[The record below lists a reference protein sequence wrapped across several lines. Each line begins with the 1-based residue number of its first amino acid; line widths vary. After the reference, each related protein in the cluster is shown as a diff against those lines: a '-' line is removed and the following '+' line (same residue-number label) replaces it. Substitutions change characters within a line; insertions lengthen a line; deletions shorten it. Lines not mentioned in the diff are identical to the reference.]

1 MSDKASSLRIGK
13 AAFILAFCILTGLMV
28 VSGILTRTVPAGSF
42 ERELVDG
49 REFVIPGSYQET
61 PTQEP
66 PPIWRWF
73 TAPVEV
79 LFAPGSIVAITI
91 IVFLIFVG
99 GSFTILEQAG
109 VLEAV
114 LNRLVA
120 GFYER
125 RYLLMAIIIFF
136 FMAVASVLGI
146 YEAMVPLIVFI
157 VPLALKLG
165 WDSLTGLGMS
175 LLPLAFGFSAAIS
188 NPFTIGVA
196 QRIAELPLFSGAWLR
211 IPFFGITYAVVV
223 LFVIRYARKIER
235 APDTSRVYH
244 LDEERRRLLGEEAV
258 AVAPDV
264 APGRAS
270 NAALDLA
277 ADAAPAAAASD
288 ARMAPELKKAAAW
301 FAANIL
307 LAFVFI
313 FVTARN
319 PVLSDLAFP
328 LMSLL
333 FFIGGLGAGRLSGRP
348 WRQVWRSFGGGA
360 LGMAPAILLILMSLS
375 VRHIVELGGITDT
388 ILNSAAILIAGSST
402 FGAAFFVYLVTLGM
416 NVFIG
421 SASAKAFLMMP
432 ILSPL
437 ADLVGITRQTAVL
450 AFGFGDGF
458 SNMLF
463 PSNALL
469 LIGLGFTV
477 VSYPRWFRWT
487 IGLQAVMFAIS
498 MAFLWIAVQ
507 VEFGPF

>member
-1 MSDKASSLRIGK
+1 MSDTASSLRIGK
-13 AAFILAFCILTGLMV
+13 AAFVLAFCILAALMIF
-28 VSGILTRTVPAGSF
+28 SGVLTKTVPAGSF
-42 ERELVDG
+42 EREIVDG
-49 REFVIPGSYQET
+49 REFVVPGSFRLT
-61 PTQEP
+61 PEQQAP
-66 PPIWRWF
+66 PVWRWF

-99 GSFTILEQAG
+99 GSLTILEQSG
-109 VLEAV
+109 VLEAA

-125 RYLLMAIIIFF
+125 RYLLMAIIVFF

-157 VPLALKLG
+157 VPLSLKLG

-175 LLPLAFGFSAAIS
+175 LLPLAFGFSAAVS

-211 IPFFGITYAVVV
+211 IPFFFVTYLIVV
-223 LFVIRYARKIER
+223 LFVIRYARRIEN
-235 APDTSRVYH
+235 APATSKVYSM
-244 LDEERRRLLGEEAV
+244 DEERRRI
-258 AVAPDV
+258 
-264 APGRAS
+264 
-270 NAALDLA
+270 LA
-277 ADAAPAAAASD
+277 AEAAIAPVLPQD
-288 ARMAPELKKAAAW
+288 GRMPPELKSAATW
-301 FAANIL
+301 FGANIA

-313 FVTARN
+313 FLTARN

-328 LMSLL
+328 LMALL
-333 FFIGGLGAGRLSGRP
+333 FFIGGLGAGRLAGRS
-348 WRQVWRSFGGGA
+348 WKAVALSFGRGA
-360 LGMAPAILLILMSLS
+360 LGMAPAVLLILMSLS
-375 VRHIVELGGITDT
+375 VRHIVDRGGITDT
-388 ILNSAAILIAGSST
+388 ILNSAAELIAGST
-402 FGAAFFVYLVTLGM
+402 AFAAAFFVYLVTLGM
-416 NVFIG
+416 NFFIG

-432 ILSPL
+432 VLSPL

-458 SNMLF
+458 SNMLY

-477 VSYPRWFRWT
+477 VSYPRWLGWT
-487 IGLQAVMFAIS
+487 IGLQMLMFAVS
-498 MAFLWIAVQ
+498 MVFLWIAVQ
-507 VEFGPF
+507 VGFGPF

>member
-1 MSDKASSLRIGK
+1 MTTRHTPPQSSLRIGRG
-13 AAFILAFCILTGLMV
+13 AFLLAFGILLGLMLL
-28 VSGILTRTVPAGSF
+28 SGVLTRVVPAGSF
-42 ERELVDG
+42 ERELVNG
-49 REFVIPGSYQET
+49 REMVIPGSYQLAPEH
-61 PTQEP
+61 QAP
-66 PPIWRWF
+66 PVWRWF

-79 LFAPGSIVAITI
+79 LFAPGAVVAITI

-99 GSFTILEQAG
+99 GSFAVLERSG
-109 VLEAV
+109 VLQAV
-114 LNRLVA
+114 LNRLV
-120 GFYER
+120 GRFYQR

-175 LLPLAFGFSAAIS
+175 LLPLAFGFAAAVS

-211 IPFFGITYAVVV
+211 IPFFLLTYGAVL
-223 LFVIRYARKIER
+223 LFVRRHARRVEANPER
-235 APDTSRVYH
+235 SPVYRQDT
-244 LDEERRRLLGEEAV
+244 RRRELLERE
-258 AVAPDV
+258 
-264 APGRAS
+264 
-270 NAALDLA
+270 
-277 ADAAPAAAASD
+277 AAAVPHGSQELPAPMYRA
-288 ARMAPELKKAAAW
+288 ARW
-301 FAANIL
+301 FGGCIA

-313 FVTARN
+313 FITARN

-328 LMSLL
+328 LMALL
-333 FFIGGLGAGRLSGRP
+333 FLVGGIGAGILSGMPHR
-348 WRQVWRSFGGGA
+348 RVAAGFLGGA
-360 LGMAPAILLILMSLS
+360 ASMLPAVLLILMSLS
-375 VRHIVELGGITDT
+375 VRHIVDAGGITDT
-388 ILNSAAILIAGSST
+388 ILETAAGLIAGSTT

-416 NVFIG
+416 NFFIG

-432 ILSPL
+432 ILAPL

-458 SNMLF
+458 SNMLY

-477 VSYPRWFRWT
+477 VSYPRWVRWT
-487 IGLQAVMFAIS
+487 ILLQGSMFAIS
-498 MAFLWIAVQ
+498 MLFLWIAVQ
-507 VEFGPF
+507 TGYGPF

>member
-13 AAFILAFCILTGLMV
+13 AAFILAFCILTGLMI

-61 PTQEP
+61 PAQQP

-211 IPFFGITYAVVV
+211 IPFFGITYAVVA

-235 APDTSRVYH
+235 APETSRVYH
-244 LDEERRRLLGEEAV
+244 LDEERRRLLGEEAAPV
-258 AVAPDV
+258 AVASGVVPDAAADEVAGTAPDV
-264 APGRAS
+264 APA
-270 NAALDLA
+270 
-277 ADAAPAAAASD
+277 D
-288 ARMAPELKKAAAW
+288 ARMAPQLKKAATW
-301 FAANIL
+301 FAANIV

-333 FFIGGLGAGRLSGRP
+333 FFIGGLGAGRLSG
-348 WRQVWRSFGGGA
+348 
-360 LGMAPAILLILMSLS
+360 
-375 VRHIVELGGITDT
+375 
-388 ILNSAAILIAGSST
+388 
-402 FGAAFFVYLVTLGM
+402 
-416 NVFIG
+416 
-421 SASAKAFLMMP
+421 
-432 ILSPL
+432 
-437 ADLVGITRQTAVL
+437 
-450 AFGFGDGF
+450 
-458 SNMLF
+458 
-463 PSNALL
+463 
-469 LIGLGFTV
+469 
-477 VSYPRWFRWT
+477 
-487 IGLQAVMFAIS
+487 
-498 MAFLWIAVQ
+498 
-507 VEFGPF
+507 

>member
-1 MSDKASSLRIGK
+1 MNENTSSLRIGK
-13 AAFILAFCILTGLMV
+13 AAFLLAFCILIGLMV
-28 VSGILTRTVPAGSF
+28 FSGILTRTVPAGSF

-49 REFVIPGSYQET
+49 REFVVPGSYQLT
-61 PTQEP
+61 PEHQP
-66 PPIWRWF
+66 PAVWRWF

-79 LFAPGSIVAITI
+79 LFAPGAIVAITI

-99 GSFTILEQAG
+99 GSFTILEQSG

-157 VPLALKLG
+157 VPLSLKLG

-211 IPFFGITYAVVV
+211 IPFFLITYVAVA
-223 LFVIRYARKIER
+223 LFVIVYARRIER
-235 APDTSRVYH
+235 KPDSSRVH
-244 LDEERRRLLGEEAV
+244 ALDEQRRRLLSEEAAAVPGV
-258 AVAPDV
+258 ADGGAMSPELT
-264 APGRAS
+264 R
-270 NAALDLA
+270 
-277 ADAAPAAAASD
+277 AAS
-288 ARMAPELKKAAAW
+288 W
-301 FAANIL
+301 FGANII
-307 LAFVFI
+307 LAFIFI

-333 FFIGGLGAGRLSGRP
+333 FFIGGLGAGRLAGRS
-348 WRQVWRSFGGGA
+348 WMQVWKSFGGGA
-360 LGMAPAILLILMSLS
+360 LGMAPAVLLILMSLS

-388 ILNSAAILIAGSST
+388 ILNAAANLIAGSTT
-402 FGAAFFVYLVTLGM
+402 FGAAFFVYLVTLAM
-416 NVFIG
+416 NFFIG

-477 VSYPRWFRWT
+477 VSYARWLRWT
-487 IGLQAVMFAIS
+487 IGLQLVMFAVS
-498 MAFLWIAVQ
+498 MVFLWIAVQ
-507 VEFGPF
+507 VGFGPF

>member
-1 MSDKASSLRIGK
+1 MSDRTSSLRIGK
-13 AAFILAFCILTGLMV
+13 AAFILAFCILIGLMV

-42 ERELVDG
+42 EREVVNG
-49 REFVIPGSYQET
+49 REIVIPGSYQQT
-61 PTQEP
+61 PQQQP
-66 PPIWRWF
+66 PAIWRWF

-79 LFAPGSIVAITI
+79 LFAPGAIVAITI

-109 VLEAV
+109 ILKAV
-114 LNRLVA
+114 LDRLVA

-157 VPLALKLG
+157 VPLSLKLG

-211 IPFFGITYAVVV
+211 IPFFVITYLVVV
-223 LFVIRYARKIER
+223 LFVTRYARSIER
-235 APDTSRVYH
+235 NPERSPVH
-244 LDEERRRLLGEEAV
+244 QLDDERRVLLSEEGAAATRAAV
-258 AVAPDV
+258 PTATRPPSADTAA
-264 APGRAS
+264 APGPAAGTRMLPALKR
-270 NAALDLA
+270 AAL
-277 ADAAPAAAASD
+277 
-288 ARMAPELKKAAAW
+288 W
-301 FAANIL
+301 FGANII
-307 LAFVFI
+307 LAFIFI
-313 FVTARN
+313 FVTARH

-328 LMSLL
+328 LMALL
-333 FFIGGLGAGRLSGRP
+333 FFVGGLGAGRLAGQT
-348 WRQVWRSFGGGA
+348 WAQVWRSFGGGA
-360 LGMAPAILLILMSLS
+360 LGMAPAVLLILMSLS
-375 VRHIVELGGITDT
+375 VRHIVEMGGITDT
-388 ILNSAAILIAGSST
+388 ILNSAANLIAGSTT
-402 FGAAFFVYLVTLGM
+402 FMAAFFVYLVTLGM
-416 NVFIG
+416 NIFIG

-487 IGLQAVMFAIS
+487 IPLQIVMFAVS
-498 MAFLWIAVQ
+498 MLFLWIAVR
-507 VEFGPF
+507 VGYGPF

>member
-13 AAFILAFCILTGLMV
+13 AAFILAFCILTGLMIF
-28 VSGILTRTVPAGSF
+28 SGILTRTVPAGTF

-49 REFVIPGSYQET
+49 REFVIPGSYQLT
-61 PTQEP
+61 PEQAP
-66 PPIWRWF
+66 PAIWRWF

-79 LFAPGSIVAITI
+79 LFAPGAIVAVTI

-99 GSFTILEQAG
+99 GSFTILEQSG

-114 LNRLVA
+114 LSRLVA

-157 VPLALKLG
+157 VPLSLKLG

-211 IPFFGITYAVVV
+211 IPFFVVTYLVVV
-223 LFVIRYARKIER
+223 VFVIRYARRIER
-235 APDTSRVYH
+235 EPGTSRVH
-244 LDEERRRLLGEEAV
+244 DLDTERRRVLSEEA
-258 AVAPDV
+258 AANPITSDG
-264 APGRAS
+264 GRMS
-270 NAALDLA
+270 H
-277 ADAAPAAAASD
+277 
-288 ARMAPELKKAAAW
+288 ELRKAATW
-301 FAANIL
+301 FGANII

-333 FFIGGLGAGRLSGRP
+333 FFVGGLGAGRLAGRT
-348 WRQVWRSFGGGA
+348 WRQVWKSFGAGS
-360 LGMAPAILLILMSLS
+360 LGMAPAVLLILMSLS

-388 ILNSAAILIAGSST
+388 ILNSAANLIAGSTT

-416 NVFIG
+416 NIFIG

-477 VSYPRWFRWT
+477 VSYPRWLRWT
-487 IGLQAVMFAIS
+487 VILQVIMFVIS
-498 MAFLWIAVQ
+498 MLFLWVAVQ
-507 VEFGPF
+507 VGYGPF

>member
-13 AAFILAFCILTGLMV
+13 AAFILAFCILTGLMI

-61 PTQEP
+61 PAQQP

-211 IPFFGITYAVVV
+211 IPFFGITYAVVA

-235 APDTSRVYH
+235 APETSRVYH
-244 LDEERRRLLGEEAV
+244 LDEERRRLLGEEAAPV
-258 AVAPDV
+258 AVGPDFTPDAAAAGVAGAAPDV
-264 APGRAS
+264 A
-270 NAALDLA
+270 AA
-277 ADAAPAAAASD
+277 D
-288 ARMAPELKKAAAW
+288 ARMAPELKKAATW
-301 FAANIL
+301 FAANIV

-319 PVLSDLAFP
+319 PVLS
-328 LMSLL
+328 
-333 FFIGGLGAGRLSGRP
+333 
-348 WRQVWRSFGGGA
+348 
-360 LGMAPAILLILMSLS
+360 
-375 VRHIVELGGITDT
+375 
-388 ILNSAAILIAGSST
+388 
-402 FGAAFFVYLVTLGM
+402 
-416 NVFIG
+416 
-421 SASAKAFLMMP
+421 
-432 ILSPL
+432 
-437 ADLVGITRQTAVL
+437 
-450 AFGFGDGF
+450 
-458 SNMLF
+458 
-463 PSNALL
+463 
-469 LIGLGFTV
+469 
-477 VSYPRWFRWT
+477 
-487 IGLQAVMFAIS
+487 
-498 MAFLWIAVQ
+498 
-507 VEFGPF
+507 

>member
-1 MSDKASSLRIGK
+1 MSDKTSSLRIGK
-13 AAFILAFCILTGLMV
+13 AAFILAFFILIGLMIF
-28 VSGILTRTVPAGSF
+28 SGILTRTVPAGSF
-42 ERELVDG
+42 ERELIDG
-49 REFVIPGSYQET
+49 REYVIPGSYRVT
-61 PTQEP
+61 PEQVP
-66 PPIWRWF
+66 PAVWRWF

-79 LFAPGSIVAITI
+79 LFAPGAIVAITI

-99 GSFTILEQAG
+99 GSFTILERSG

-211 IPFFGITYAVVV
+211 IPFFVITYVVV
-223 LFVIRYARKIER
+223 VFFVIRHARRVDRNPER
-235 APDTSRVYH
+235 SPVHA
-244 LDEERRRLLGEEAV
+244 LDQQRRRTLSDEA
-258 AVAPDV
+258 
-264 APGRAS
+264 
-270 NAALDLA
+270 AAL
-277 ADAAPAAAASD
+277 PAAKGD
-288 ARMAPELKKAAAW
+288 DRLTPELRRATIW
-301 FAANIL
+301 FGANIA
-307 LAFVFI
+307 LAFAFI

-333 FFIGGLGAGRLSGRP
+333 FFVGGLGAGRLAGRS
-348 WRQVWRSFGGGA
+348 WRQVWRFFGGGA
-360 LGMAPAILLILMSLS
+360 IGMAPAVLLILMSLS

-388 ILNSAAILIAGSST
+388 ILNSASNLIAGSTT
-402 FGAAFFVYLVTLGM
+402 FGAAFFVYLVTLAM
-416 NVFIG
+416 NFFIG

-477 VSYPRWFRWT
+477 VSYPRWLRWT
-487 IGLQAVMFAIS
+487 VVLQLIMFLVS
-498 MAFLWIAVQ
+498 MVFLWTAVR
-507 VEFGPF
+507 VGFGPF